1 MDEQIREA
9 FRTFGG
15 VLDSL
20 SYGLYQLNRRHFM
33 YLSSLL
39 ATGIISGC
47 GPASS
52 NQIVRTS
59 SGEVRGQIRNGCYE
73 FLGVPFA
80 EAPFGP
86 NRFRAPVKRKSWSG
100 VFDASRYG
108 QCCPQVKLDQSEV
121 GDIGPD
127 CLNLNIWTPDLGA
140 SNLPVLFWV
149 HGGDPVSYTHLT
161 LPTNREV

>member
-20 SYGLYQLNRRHFM
+20 SYGLYQLNRRHFL

-39 ATGIISGC
+39 TTGIISGC

-59 SGEVRGQIRNGCYE
+59 SGEVRGQAKNGCYE

-80 EAPFGP
+80 EAPLGRTDSVLP
-86 NRFRAPVKRKSWSG
+86 LNEKAGQASLMRAVMVNVVPK
-100 VFDASRYG
+100 
-108 QCCPQVKLDQSEV
+108 
-121 GDIGPD
+121 
-127 CLNLNIWTPDLGA
+127 
-140 SNLPVLFWV
+140 
-149 HGGDPVSYTHLT
+149 
-161 LPTNREV
+161 